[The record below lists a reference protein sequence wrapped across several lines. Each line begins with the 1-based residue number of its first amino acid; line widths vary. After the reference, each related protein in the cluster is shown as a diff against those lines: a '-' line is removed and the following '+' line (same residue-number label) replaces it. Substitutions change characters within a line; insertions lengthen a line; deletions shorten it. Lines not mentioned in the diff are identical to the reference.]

1 MTLAEIAESAGLP
14 ARTVRYYIARGLLPG
29 PVKSGRGATYLE
41 DHLARLKEIQ
51 RLQAD
56 GHTLADIGGALDGGP
71 AETAPSA
78 TPWWQHA
85 IAGDV
90 IVWVRAGAAPWRTR
104 QVRQALEEFT
114 RRVRP
119 REERTE
125 QDRTERE
132 SEKS

>member
-29 PVKSGRGATYLE
+29 PVKGGRGATYTE
-41 DHLARLKEIQ
+41 DHVARLQEIL
-51 RLQAD
+51 RLQTQ
-56 GHTLADIGGALDGGP
+56 GQTLADIAGALEAAP
-71 AETAPSA
+71 AALPSA

-85 IAGDV
+85 IADDV

-104 QVRQALEEFT
+104 QVRQALEEFA

-119 REERTE
+119 LDKGAEK
-125 QDRTERE
+125 E
-132 SEKS
+132 SEDS

>member
-1 MTLAEIAESAGLP
+1 MTLAEIAESAGIP

-29 PVKSGRGATYLE
+29 PVKSGRGATYSE
-41 DHLARLKEIQ
+41 DHLELLKEIQ
-51 RLQAD
+51 RRQAE
-56 GHTLADIGGALDGGP
+56 GQTLADIAGALDDAP
-71 AETAPSA
+71 AEAAPAA

-104 QVRQALEEFT
+104 QVRQALEEFA

-119 REERTE
+119 LEDSTDKENA
-125 QDRTERE
+125 
-132 SEKS
+132 